1 LKFTSNGNEVD
12 GSVAGNLVYSGCGPT
27 SDDSKVSIELQNATM
42 FKVWAIQLGT
52 W

>member
-12 GSVAGNLVYSGCGPT
+12 GSVAGNLMYSGCGPT
-27 SDDSKVSIELQNATM
+27 LNDSDVNIELQNVTI
-42 FKVWAIQLGT
+42 FKEPSIQLET